1 MNKLAHRI
9 RKARLTKGLSQ
20 LALAEQLGVTRGA
33 VANWESSAGTHPA
46 TDRLLRIAEITDVSV
61 EWLASGRRTISSA
74 SAAPPPPSADAVSGN
89 PQELQLLR
97 LFRTLPLRYHAQVI
111 TLLEAMLLTLQ

>member
-46 TDRLLRIAEITDVSV
+46 TDRLLRIAQVTGVSV
-61 EWLASGRRTISSA
+61 EWLASGRRTISSTP
-74 SAAPPPPSADAVSGN
+74 AAATPPSADAVSGSA
-89 PQELQLLR
+89 QELQLLR
-97 LFRTLPLRYHAQVI
+97 LFRTLPLRHHAQAI
-111 TLLEAMLLTLQ
+111 ALLEAMLLTLQ